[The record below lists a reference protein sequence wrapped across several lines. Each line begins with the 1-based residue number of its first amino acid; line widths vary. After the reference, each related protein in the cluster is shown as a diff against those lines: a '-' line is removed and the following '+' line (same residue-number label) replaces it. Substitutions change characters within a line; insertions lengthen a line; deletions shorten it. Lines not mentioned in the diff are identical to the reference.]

1 MQTQDSQ
8 NPYGRNIFLE
18 ACRRLKNHPNKTG
31 YQEFYHFIRHTYPFC
46 HSRESEDPGV
56 NSSRYPE
63 RKDPGFRI
71 PRSQSRAGKYGMTQK
86 GWIHMNKNH
95 ARLNST
101 RYEGLA
107 EYIAGRYGHAV
118 EIGIGLFPDVAFA
131 LLKRG
136 VRVFAT
142 DIRQFHYSG
151 LKVIV
156 DDIMEPD
163 LSVYTALDLIYSL
176 RPPLELVPYMVRLA
190 RQLSTVLIIKP
201 LTSEHPGGQLI
212 CHEDTT
218 FFLWNNQ

>member
-1 MQTQDSQ
+1 
-8 NPYGRNIFLE
+8 
-18 ACRRLKNHPNKTG
+18 
-31 YQEFYHFIRHTYPFC
+31 
-46 HSRESEDPGV
+46 
-56 NSSRYPE
+56 
-63 RKDPGFRI
+63 
-71 PRSQSRAGKYGMTQK
+71 MTQN

-101 RYEGLA
+101 RYEGLV
-107 EYIAGRYGHAV
+107 EYIAGRYGNVV
-118 EIGIGLFPDVAFA
+118 EIGIGHFPDVALA

-136 VRVFAT
+136 VRFFAT
-142 DIRQFHYSG
+142 DIRPFYYSG

-163 LSVYTALDLIYSL
+163 LSVYTAYTALDLIYSL

-190 RQLSTVLIIKP
+190 RQLSTDLIIKP